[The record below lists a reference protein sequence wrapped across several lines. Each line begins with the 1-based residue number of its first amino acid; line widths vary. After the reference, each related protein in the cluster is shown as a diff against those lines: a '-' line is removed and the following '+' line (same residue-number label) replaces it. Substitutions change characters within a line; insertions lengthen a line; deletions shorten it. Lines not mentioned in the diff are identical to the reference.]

1 MERFSRYLLAVF
13 LLSIALLSTYSGP
26 SICEAK
32 SMDYYFG
39 SDSANYLQPD
49 NRITIS
55 IDNDGHA
62 TVSARLHVKA
72 YSPAGVGENIE
83 IPIPYP
89 LERVVIRNV
98 SVSNLAQPAF
108 KVIDAG
114 NQTIIQVKMEESPRD
129 VYVEA
134 IYVVEGVLS
143 GSEINIKLLFS
154 SFTTELSINLMLS
167 NREAWINRKSVN
179 LSPSPS
185 KDTYFL
191 VNEEVLP
198 IAMYLVL
205 SNVNPKMI
213 EFSLE
218 TQVAPYSL
226 EVTPY
231 YALILS
237 ITPLIFFLLLARIVK
252 IISWRKRVGVVVLA
266 YRNLNRRI
274 GRLVL
279 TILGVGIP
287 SMLLVQM
294 LIQSV
299 MAQKML
305 GTESMRMEWYLTL
318 ILMISM
324 LIGGFQVLNTV
335 YSSVLERTSEL
346 GLMKAIG
353 FNPSYIIKMVITESF
368 LIGLIAGLFGSLMAA
383 TLAVISAQIF
393 YGLSLPNTVFTR
405 IIANSFGGTT
415 LANPFLRNSAIAIF
429 LWVLISGI
437 LIHLWPR
444 EYETSSS
451 IFLISSFLLFLILV
465 RPTDPF
471 TVDRLVEIA
480 PDLTINVLAGVLF
493 STTLSAFAGSYVAYK
508 AGKIKPSEAMR
519 HV

>member
-1 MERFSRYLLAVF
+1 
-13 LLSIALLSTYSGP
+13 
-26 SICEAK
+26 
-32 SMDYYFG
+32 MDYYFG
-39 SDSANYLQPD
+39 SDSGNYLQPD
-49 NRITIS
+49 NSITIA

-62 TVSARLHVKA
+62 TVSVRLHAKA
-72 YSPAGVGENIE
+72 YSPTGVGEIIE

-89 LERVVIRNV
+89 LDRVVIRNV
-98 SVSNLAQPAF
+98 SVSDLAQSAY

-114 NQTIIQVKMEESPRD
+114 NQTIIQVKMEESSRN

-134 IYVVEGVLS
+134 VYVVEGVLI
-143 GSEINIKLLFS
+143 GSEINIKLLLS

-167 NREAWINRKSVN
+167 NRETWINRKSVN
-179 LSPSPS
+179 LTPSPS
-185 KDTYFL
+185 RDTYFL
-191 VNEEVLP
+191 VNEEVIP

-205 SNVNPKMI
+205 SNVNSNVI
-213 EFSLE
+213 ECSLE
-218 TQVAPYSL
+218 TEAAPYGL

-231 YALILS
+231 YALVLS
-237 ITPLIFFLLLARIVK
+237 IIPTFFFLLLARIIK
-252 IISWRKRVGVVVLA
+252 IISWRKRVSIMILA

-305 GTESMRMEWYLTL
+305 GTDVARMEWYLTL
-318 ILMISM
+318 ILVISM
-324 LIGGFQVLNTV
+324 VIGGFQVLNTV
-335 YSSVLERTSEL
+335 YSSVLERIREL

-353 FNPSYIIKMVITESF
+353 FNSSYIIRMVIAESS
-368 LIGLIAGLFGSLMAA
+368 LIGLIAGLFGSLLAA
-383 TLAVISAQIF
+383 ILAVISAQIF

-415 LANPFLRNSAIAIF
+415 LDNPFLRNSAIAIF
-429 LWVLISGI
+429 SWVLISGI
-437 LIHLWPR
+437 LMHLWPR
-444 EYETSSS
+444 EYEGSSS
-451 IFLISSFLLFLILV
+451 IFMITSFLLFLILV

-480 PDLTINVLAGVLF
+480 PDLATSISVGILF
-493 STTLSAFAGSYVAYK
+493 ATTLSTFAGSYVAYK
-508 AGKIKPSEAMR
+508 TGKIKPSEAMR